1 MANINQIT
9 VSGTTYD
16 VEDTTAR
23 NELTNKANTS
33 SPSFTGTP
41 TAPTATK
48 GTNTTQIATTAF
60 VQAAVQG
67 GGAVTS
73 VDGQTG
79 AVITNA
85 VKYTSQSLTT
95 SQKAQARSNIG
106 AGTSNFSGSYN
117 DLTNKPNIPE
127 EYTLP
132 VASSTTLGGVKPI
145 AKTSAMTQ
153 YVGVDANGVLYTL
166 PGSGSGGVEQLI
178 VPIQYG
184 GQGQYFSETSYDDI
198 LQAIEDSK
206 IVYGLMIDSNG
217 RFERIMP
224 IAHFNYDID
233 TSSVTF
239 YSIDEDTIYTFTI
252 KQGTTPTYATNIN
265 YQMLPLVSSEDNGK
279 ILKVVNGVWTAA
291 NA

>member
-60 VQAAVQG
+60 VQTAVQG

-85 VKYTSQSLTT
+85 VRYTSQSLTT
-95 SQKAQARSNIG
+95 SQKTQARSNIG
-106 AGTSNFSGSYN
+106 AGTSSFSGSYN
-117 DLTNKPNIPE
+117 DLTDKPNIPG

-132 VASSTTLGGVKPI
+132 VASATTLGGVKPI
-145 AKTSAMTQ
+145 AKTATMTQ

-206 IVYGLMIDSNG
+206 IVYGLMIDNSG

-252 KQGTTPTYATNIN
+252 TQGTTPTYATNKTYN
-265 YQMLPLVSSEDNGK
+265 MLPLVTSEDNGK
-279 ILKVVNGVWTAA
+279 ILKVVNGTWTAA

>member
-41 TAPTATK
+41 TAPTAIK

-85 VKYTSQSLTT
+85 VRYTSQSLTT
-95 SQKAQARSNIG
+95 SQKTQARSNIG

-117 DLTNKPNIPE
+117 DLTDKPNIPG

-132 VASSTTLGGVKPI
+132 VASATTLGGVKPI
-145 AKTSAMTQ
+145 AKTAAMTQ
-153 YVGVDANGVLYTL
+153 YVGVDANGVLYTM

-184 GQGQYFSETSYDDI
+184 GQGQYVSETSYDDI

-206 IVYGLMIDSNG
+206 IVYGLMIDSSG

-233 TSSVTF
+233 ASSVTF

-252 KQGTTPTYATNIN
+252 TQGITPTYATNKT
-265 YQMLPLVSSEDNGK
+265 YHMLPLVSSEDNGK
-279 ILKVVNGVWTAA
+279 ILKVVNGTWTAA

>member
-23 NELTNKANTS
+23 NELTNKANIS
-33 SPSFTGTP
+33 SPSFTGAP

-60 VQAAVQG
+60 VQEAVQG

-79 AVITNA
+79 VVVTNA

-117 DLTNKPNIPE
+117 DLTNKPTIPV

-132 VASSTTLGGVKPI
+132 VASSTTLGGVRPV
-145 AKTSAMTQ
+145 AKTTDMTQ
-153 YVGVDANGVLYTL
+153 QVGVDANGALYTF
-166 PGSGSGGVEQLI
+166 PGSGSGDVEQLI
-178 VPIQYG
+178 VPMMYG
-184 GQGQYFSETSYDDI
+184 GQGLYYSSTSYEDI
-198 LQAIEDSK
+198 IQAIQESK
-206 IVYGLMIDSNG
+206 IVYGLMTDANDN
-217 RFERIMP
+217 FERILP
-224 IAHFNYDID
+224 IVRFNYN
-233 TSSVTF
+233 THPYSVIF
-239 YSIDEDTIYTFTI
+239 YSIDEEMMYTFTI
-252 KQGTTPTYATNIN
+252 EQGTTPTYGGNKN
-265 YQMLPLVSSEDNGK
+265 YQMLPLVSMEDNGK
-279 ILKVVNGVWTAA
+279 ILKVVSGAWTVA

>member
-85 VKYTSQSLTT
+85 VRYTSQSLTT
-95 SQKAQARSNIG
+95 SQKTQARSNIG

-117 DLTNKPNIPE
+117 DLTNKPNIPG

-178 VPIQYG
+178 VPIRYG

-206 IVYGLMIDSNG
+206 IVYGLMIDSAG
-217 RFERIMP
+217 MFERIMP

-233 TSSVTF
+233 ASSVTF

-252 KQGTTPTYATNIN
+252 TQGTTPTYGKNKT
-265 YQMLPLVSSEDNGK
+265 YQMLPLVTREDNGK
-279 ILKVVNGVWTAA
+279 ILKVVNGMWTAA
-291 NA
+291 NV

>member
-85 VKYTSQSLTT
+85 VRYTSQSLTT
-95 SQKAQARSNIG
+95 SQKTQARSNIG

-117 DLTNKPNIPE
+117 DLTDKPNIPG

-132 VASSTTLGGVKPI
+132 VASATTLGGVKPV

-153 YVGVDANGVLYTL
+153 YVGVDANGALYTL

-198 LQAIEDSK
+198 LQAIEASK
-206 IVYGLMIDSNG
+206 IVYGLMIDNNG

-233 TSSVTF
+233 ASSVTF

-252 KQGTTPTYATNIN
+252 TQGTTPTYATNKT

-279 ILKVVNGVWTAA
+279 ILKVVNGTWTAT

>member
-85 VKYTSQSLTT
+85 VRYTSQSLTN
-95 SQKAQARSNIG
+95 SQKTQARSNIG

-117 DLTNKPNIPE
+117 DLTDKPNIPV

-145 AKTSAMTQ
+145 AKTVAMTQ

-178 VPIQYG
+178 VPIRYG

-206 IVYGLMIDSNG
+206 IVYGLMIDNSG

-224 IAHFNYDID
+224 IAHFNYSID
-233 TSSVTF
+233 ASSVTF

-252 KQGTTPTYATNIN
+252 TQGITPTYATNKT
-265 YQMLPLVSSEDNGK
+265 YHMLPLVTSEDNGK
-279 ILKVVNGVWTAA
+279 ILKVVNGMWTAT

>member
-60 VQAAVQG
+60 VQTAVQG

-85 VKYTSQSLTT
+85 VRYTSQSLTT
-95 SQKAQARSNIG
+95 SQKTQARSNIG
-106 AGTSNFSGSYN
+106 AGTSSFSGSYN
-117 DLTNKPNIPE
+117 DLTDKPNIPG

-132 VASSTTLGGVKPI
+132 VASATTLGGVKPI
-145 AKTSAMTQ
+145 AKTATMTQ

-206 IVYGLMIDSNG
+206 IVYGLMIDNSG

-252 KQGTTPTYATNIN
+252 TQGTTPIYATNKTYN
-265 YQMLPLVSSEDNGK
+265 MLPLVTSEDNGK
-279 ILKVVNGVWTAA
+279 ILKVVNGTWTAA

>member
-41 TAPTATK
+41 TAPTAIK

-95 SQKAQARSNIG
+95 SQKTQARSNIG

-117 DLTNKPNIPE
+117 DLTNKPNIPG

-178 VPIQYG
+178 VPIQYS

-198 LQAIEDSK
+198 LQAIEASK
-206 IVYGLMIDSNG
+206 IVYGLMIDSSG

-233 TSSVTF
+233 ASSVTF

-252 KQGTTPTYATNIN
+252 TQGITPTYATNKN
-265 YQMLPLVSSEDNGK
+265 YHMLPLVSIEDNGK
-279 ILKVVNGVWTAA
+279 ILKVVNGTWTAA